1 MANEETKME
10 IGLCP
15 FRDTSTD
22 EDMDWQPSH
31 QMAASSALGPQNGI
45 TISLSKSDPAHS
57 NQTIL
62 TVLRECTEIRA
73 HIELSEVSKKT
84 HKQTNKQTYI
94 VLAETATIA
103 TKIL

>member
-1 MANEETKME
+1 MY
-10 IGLCP
+10 ILLQ
-15 FRDTSTD
+15 
-22 EDMDWQPSH
+22 DWQPSH

-73 HIELSEVSKKT
+73 HIELSEGCDVTVTTKK
-84 HKQTNKQTYI
+84 
-94 VLAETATIA
+94 
-103 TKIL
+103 